1 MPYTTTAD
9 LSTAR
14 VSRFDAVSQPK
25 VKATLGHKY
34 GSAQIDMLAIGIAL
48 TLAILIRLN
57 IIPSIGF

>member
-1 MPYTTTAD
+1 M
-9 LSTAR
+9 STSTVGLPAAR

-48 TLAILIRLN
+48 TLAILIRFN

>member
-9 LSTAR
+9 LTAAR

-25 VKATLGHKY
+25 VATIGHKY